1 VNDAFYKVVKETGTM
16 RVKVNGISIEYELQ
30 GEPGRPVVTLSHS
43 LATCMQMWRP
53 QVSALAEHFQVLLYD
68 MRGHGESD
76 APAGPYSIETLA
88 EDVEGLWDALG
99 IQQSYFAGLSVGGK
113 IGLMLARRCPKRVRG
128 LILCNTAGRIPPEA
142 RAVWDERIAQVLAG
156 GMESQRE
163 VTLRRWFTDGFRAA
177 NPDTMGWIGGLILAT
192 PPQGFIGCS
201 RAIQDFDYM
210 EGLWP
215 IKTPVLLLPGEKDS
229 GTPPADSEAIRER
242 VPAARLTL
250 VPNAA
255 HLSNIEQ
262 PGFVTDAMLEFL
274 LELEASAP
282 ALTSRF
288 TTF

>member
-1 VNDAFYKVVKETGTM
+1 MLSIKETGIM
-16 RVKVNGISIEYELQ
+16 RVKVNGISIKYELQ
-30 GEPGRPVVTLSHS
+30 GQPGRPVVTLSHS
-43 LATCMQMWRP
+43 LATCMQMWGP
-53 QVSALAEHFQVLLYD
+53 QVAALARHFQVLRYD
-68 MRGHGESD
+68 MRGHGASE
-76 APAGPYSIETLA
+76 APDGPYSIEMLA

-113 IGLMLARRCPKRVRG
+113 IGLVLARRCPKRVRG
-128 LILCNTAGRIPPEA
+128 LILCNTTCRIPPEG
-142 RAVWDERIAQVLAG
+142 RAVWDERIAHVLAG
-156 GMESQRE
+156 GMKSQLE
-163 VTLRRWFTDGFRAA
+163 PTLRRWFTDGFRAA
-177 NPDTMGWIGGLILAT
+177 DPDTVAWIAGLILAT

-201 RAIQDFDYM
+201 RAIQDFDYIDS
-210 EGLWP
+210 LCA
-215 IKTPVLLLPGEKDS
+215 IKTPVLLLPGENDS

-262 PGFVTDAMLEFL
+262 PCFVTDAMLEFL

-282 ALTSRF
+282 VLTSRF